1 MNIRELII
9 LLLGFAIIAVILR
22 GLYMAFRARRGQIRL
37 AIDKNIPQ
45 NVDLESLEFAE
56 LPGGGARIVDR
67 DLDRQAAGLSAVAA
81 ANLKAEALDLGA
93 PNEEGTSIPVLMD
106 AVALADPSSNAAS
119 GQLQCEDEFAEAAA
133 DFADAEVR

>member
-22 GLYMAFRARRGQIRL
+22 GLYVAFRARRGQIRL

-45 NVDLESLEFAE
+45 DVDLGSLEFAE

-67 DLDRQAAGLSAVAA
+67 DLEAQAAGLSAVAA

-93 PNEEGTSIPVLMD
+93 PSEERESIPVLMD
-106 AVALADPSSNAAS
+106 AVALAHPS
-119 GQLQCEDEFAEAAA
+119 
-133 DFADAEVR
+133 